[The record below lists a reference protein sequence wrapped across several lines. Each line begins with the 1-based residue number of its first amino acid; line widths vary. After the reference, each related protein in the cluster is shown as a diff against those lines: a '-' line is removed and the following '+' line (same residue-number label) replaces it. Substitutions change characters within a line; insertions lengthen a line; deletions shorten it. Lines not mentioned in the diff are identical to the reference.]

1 MMHTISSNKNT
12 VWPYPRLLAHR
23 GAGKAAPENT
33 LAALR
38 KGAAQGYQMFE
49 YDVQLSRDEV
59 AVLIHDYSLKR
70 TAQVEGN
77 VSDKSLAELLHYD
90 FGAWHSAPYI
100 GEPILTL
107 AGVANFSIPQQ
118 LHSNIEIKAAPGL
131 EALTGARVAQQAQQL
146 WRRATLPPV
155 LSSFSLTALQAVAQA
170 APELPR
176 ALLIEQ
182 AQPIADIVAQL
193 QRLGCVGLHIAHQL
207 FSPDLLAACQQAG
220 VYICL
225 WTVNDADA
233 IRAFLAQGVE
243 AVVTD
248 SVQYSPDSLLA

>member
-146 WRRATLPPV
+146 WRSEEHT
-155 LSSFSLTALQAVAQA
+155 SELQSRGHLVC
-170 APELPR
+170 R
-176 ALLIEQ
+176 LLLEKRKDNVQ
-182 AQPIADIVAQL
+182 
-193 QRLGCVGLHIAHQL
+193 
-207 FSPDLLAACQQAG
+207 
-220 VYICL
+220 
-225 WTVNDADA
+225 
-233 IRAFLAQGVE
+233 
-243 AVVTD
+243 TD
-248 SVQYSPDSLLA
+248 EHSGESREI